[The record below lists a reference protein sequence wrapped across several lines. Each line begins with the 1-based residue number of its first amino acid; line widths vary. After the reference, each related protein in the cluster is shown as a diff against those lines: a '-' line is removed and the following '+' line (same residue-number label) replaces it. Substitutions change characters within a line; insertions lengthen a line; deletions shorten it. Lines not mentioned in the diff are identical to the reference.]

1 MTYSVLYILSIF
13 LSMAVLACHL
23 LQWIALMVTVCILCV
38 LRIIPQYWW
47 PNWVSSR
54 AWDGGQNQI
63 ARSLAHSK
71 LTETLSF
78 RTVSEPVRG
87 QCLDKEEDVFGQ
99 IRKTLSEQG
108 QGRCPNSVIDV
119 VRTWPRTLSEQGQ
132 GRPVKSNKA
141 KDVVWTRSRTS
152 SQIQQGQDRCLNK
165 TSNKTKDVR
174 CLNKTLNVFRR
185 RSRTFSHS
193 QGRCLNEAKE
203 KLKVSSF
210 RSVTSDCYDLSLIH
224 IWRCRRWP

>member
-141 KDVVWTRSRTS
+141 KIVVWTRPRMFVVWTRPWTFFEEGQGRSVIAKDVVWTKPKRNWRWAHF
-152 SQIQQGQDRCLNK
+152 GQLHLTVTTNCYTIIYEETFCVHFLAVCGCC
-165 TSNKTKDVR
+165 VR
-174 CLNKTLNVFRR
+174 
-185 RSRTFSHS
+185 
-193 QGRCLNEAKE
+193 
-203 KLKVSSF
+203 
-210 RSVTSDCYDLSLIH
+210 
-224 IWRCRRWP
+224 